1 MISNKHKKPSESQL
15 HLFRI
20 DIIIM
25 EEHGMFVGKSVEEGE
40 RNEHEKYLRVA
51 IKVNK

>member
-1 MISNKHKKPSESQL
+1 
-15 HLFRI
+15 
-20 DIIIM
+20 M

-40 RNEHEKYLRVA
+40 RNEHEKYLRLA